1 MTAATAR
8 GLAAWPRGNAGRVVV
23 ALGLALAG
31 LWAVELDPAARGILA
46 PLELATAQL
55 TAAMLGWIG
64 LPVAREATVL
74 VHAEGFA
81 CEIYYTCTAFIP
93 VVLLVAAIAPW
104 PTQRPARILGAL
116 VGAVLLVLLNQAR
129 LVSLVW
135 VGVHVPEAFDVAHT
149 VAWPAL
155 LILATAGYWLA
166 WVKAVHRR

>member
-1 MTAATAR
+1 MSAATAPA
-8 GLAAWPRGNAGRVVV
+8 LAGWSSGEAGRVVV

-31 LWAVELDPAARGILA
+31 LWAVELHPAARGMLA
-46 PLELATAQL
+46 PLELVTAQL

-81 CEIYYTCTAFIP
+81 CEIYHTCTAFTP
-93 VVLLVAAIAPW
+93 VVFLVAAIASW
-104 PTQRPARILGAL
+104 PAPRRARILGVL

-135 VGVHVPEAFDVAHT
+135 AGVHVPHVFGVAHT
-149 VAWPAL
+149 MAWPAL

-166 WVKAVHRR
+166 WAKAVHRR

>member
-1 MTAATAR
+1 
-8 GLAAWPRGNAGRVVV
+8 V

-31 LWAVELDPAARGILA
+31 LWAVELLPAARGMLA

-64 LPVAREATVL
+64 LPVAREATML

-81 CEIYYTCTAFIP
+81 CEIYHTCTALVP

-104 PTQRPARILGAL
+104 PAERRARILGAL
-116 VGAVLLVLLNQAR
+116 VGAVLLVFLNQAR

-135 VGVHVPEAFDVAHT
+135 AGVYAPEAFGVAHT
-149 VAWPAL
+149 IAWPAL
-155 LILATAGYWLA
+155 LVLATAGYWLA
-166 WVKAVHRR
+166 WVKAAHRR